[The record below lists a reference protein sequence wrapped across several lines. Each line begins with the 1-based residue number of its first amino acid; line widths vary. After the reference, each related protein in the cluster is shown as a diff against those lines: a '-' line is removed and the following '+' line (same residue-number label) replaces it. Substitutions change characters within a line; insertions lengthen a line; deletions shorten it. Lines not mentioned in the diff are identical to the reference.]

1 MTLLSSLTT
10 RFKDRLGLTT
20 LSTVGVAQ
28 VEEAITAA
36 VARLASDGMPGLG
49 TLNYTGEISGSASIT
64 VSAHSAGDSTITFTG
79 GTISA
84 LPVRLFPGDI
94 VKLSDGTYREIY
106 ATPVEDGSLA
116 TNEYSF
122 GSPILTAQTG
132 SLTVYQRCIQQ
143 PTCGSVLR
151 MYDQDTEAVLTSDNN
166 ALTSFGL
173 APNSY
178 APTRYEQRVS
188 YDASDGTVIGYI
200 VIWPNQTSA
209 AQFGIRQQK
218 SFDQLT
224 DASGG
229 YGAEDVVPWPDET
242 IDAVLAKAIQIWRFW
257 RVGGVS
263 PIEEN
268 ASTRE
273 VRDTAEAVNIATSSA
288 PIKRRPSR

>member
-49 TLNYTGEISGSASIT
+49 TLNYTGETAGSATIT
-64 VSAHSAGDSTITFTG
+64 VSAHSAGGSAITFTAPS
-79 GTISA
+79 ISA
-84 LPVRLFPGDI
+84 LPVRIYPGDI
-94 VKLSDGTYREIY
+94 VKLSDGTYREVY
-106 ATPVEDGSLA
+106 ATPVEDSSLSA
-116 TNEYSF
+116 NQYDF

-132 SLTVYQRCIQQ
+132 SLTLYQRCIKQ
-143 PTCGSVLR
+143 PTCGSVLKI
-151 MYDQDTEAVLTSDNN
+151 YDQNTELVLESDNN
-166 ALTSFGL
+166 ALTAYGL
-173 APNSY
+173 EPGNFS
-178 APTRYEQRVS
+178 PSRYEQRVS
-188 YDASDGTVIGYI
+188 YDASNGAVVGYI
-200 VIWPNQTSA
+200 VVWPNQTAA

-263 PIEEN
+263 PIEEA

-273 VRDTAEAVNIATSSA
+273 VRDTTEAVNIASSSA
-288 PIKRRPSR
+288 PIKRRPKR